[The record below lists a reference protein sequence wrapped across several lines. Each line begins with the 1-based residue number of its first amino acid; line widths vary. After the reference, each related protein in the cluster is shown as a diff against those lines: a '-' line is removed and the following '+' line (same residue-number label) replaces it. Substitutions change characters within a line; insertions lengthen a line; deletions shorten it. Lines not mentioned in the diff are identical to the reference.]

1 MRARPGPGI
10 IQSAIRRRIF
20 RIVFAPVA
28 LYIRGRDALDG
39 PTPGARFALLG
50 LTRGGILTYGLDWLL
65 VFGMGYD
72 MN

>member
-39 PTPGARFALLG
+39 PTPGARFGIVG
-50 LTRGGILTYGLDWLL
+50 LTRGGNNIWIDGCWCS
-65 VFGMGYD
+65 GWD
-72 MN
+72 MI